1 MNHQSL
7 NRAFIKT
14 VLLAAVM
21 VIMAIMAESV
31 YVSADS
37 QLDGAVDIQ
46 SFSCNEYSIDEPGST
61 AVFRFTVPEDGEY
74 FVYSERAEDDE
85 ASRLEGD
92 LLVYDSESGGYE
104 NIWYVDDVN
113 EQMQYSYGWGDKNF
127 DMNFIGFK
135 GAVYY
140 FTVHFEDPKDT
151 GSFKLYL
158 DPDGG
163 TASIDVQFD
172 KASGIATVTGKAENC
187 RFNYLYLDNM
197 QVSEEPFRKTSF
209 SVELDMKE
217 FEVGYHKIGAG
228 INNQPDDKRVYYE
241 DTIPTYIYET
251 PPELDLNDFT
261 VYKSVFYI
269 GNDYTDKLE
278 PRNDLLTYSC
288 ILYRKAGTSSWKIN
302 PLSTDSVEKLKP
314 GTKYEVKMSYAEEV
328 KVNGVKTIFTGLD
341 TGAVTKSVYIK
352 TAQKNPPALKSVKVK
367 KRKYKK
373 IDGRWYTYL
382 TLEVALKKKPNATGI
397 DIDSK
402 SPSILG
408 AHAKGNKKKYTTV
421 LKCYDKQRKGKILNL
436 RICSY
441 QSNKYGGYSDWK
453 YFTLKA

>member
-1 MNHQSL
+1 
-7 NRAFIKT
+7 
-14 VLLAAVM
+14 M

-104 NIWYVDDVN
+104 SIWYVDDVN

-187 RFNYLYLDNM
+187 RFDYLYLDNM

-251 PPELDLNDFT
+251 PPELDLNNISSKPT
-261 VYKSVFYI
+261 YFYLYEHDQYLDS
-269 GNDYTDKLE
+269 NFSY
-278 PRNDLLTYSC
+278 C
-288 ILYRKAGTSSWKIN
+288 ILYRKAGTGSWKTS
-302 PLSTDSVEKLKP
+302 PLNASSVEKLTP
-314 GTKYEVKMSYAEEV
+314 GTKYEVKMSYAEKV
-328 KVNGVKTIFTGLD
+328 KVNGFKTIFTGLD

-352 TAQKNPPALKSVKVK
+352 TAQKKPPALKSVKVK
-367 KRKYKK
+367 KKKYKRENG
-373 IDGRWYTYL
+373 DWCVYV
-382 TLEVALKKKPNATGI
+382 TLEIRLKKKPGATGI

-402 SPSILG
+402 SPWIFG
-408 AHAKGNKKKYTTV
+408 TRVKGNKKKYTTTIRYYSTHKNGRN
-421 LKCYDKQRKGKILNL
+421 LSL